1 MCYISGNGIY
11 LIYFTDICTV
21 SPATVM
27 AAESDTL
34 LKGLDASTTSRDGSV
49 GSDTKQIYDDATQK
63 LAMCDD
69 PQAVWIAL
77 YMVQCHHFLG
87 TEAFKTKPKVALDH
101 YFCAYRLA
109 VVRCTRPLPLPFPM
123 LLLSLTCLYQSQAVH
138 RKQSAYNLKS
148 LSSLGAS
155 RRNEKGGPSEDGLKR
170 ALTTCVKS
178 VTVLQ
183 TAAGFGEGEKSLL
196 QTCDEFKTLECLHIA
211 HALFSTGNSALSLTW
226 INNAMR
232 DMTDVFASAAK
243 REAEI
248 IW

>member
-1 MCYISGNGIY
+1 M
-11 LIYFTDICTV
+11 LAV
-21 SPATVM
+21 SAATVL
-27 AAESDTL
+27 AAESNTL
-34 LKGLDASTTSRDGSV
+34 LKGLDSSTTSRDGSV
-49 GSDTKQIYDDATQK
+49 GSESKQIYDDATQK

-77 YMVQCHHFLG
+77 YMAQCHHFLG
-87 TEAFKTKPKVALDH
+87 TESFKADPKVALDH
-101 YFCAYRLA
+101 YFSAYRLA
-109 VVRCTRPLPLPFPM
+109 VVRCICSLSTSCRVM
-123 LLLSLTCLYQSQAVH
+123 LLSLTCVYQSQAAH
-138 RKQSAYNLKS
+138 RKQSASNLKS

-155 RRNEKGGPSEDGLKR
+155 RRAGNDGPSEDGLKR

-183 TAAGFGEGEKSLL
+183 AAAGFGEGEQSLL
-196 QTCDEFKTLECLHIA
+196 QTCDEFKTIECLHIA
-211 HALFSTGNSALSLTW
+211 HALVSTGNSALSQTW

-248 IW
+248 VR